1 MVVDNIINVNDL
13 EINKADNE
21 KLDQDVQQNYNE
33 VASKMIRE
41 NNADLLSQFVSNK
54 EIRDLLILEKIT
66 AQKESERKQ
75 LAEKMQPGLDVF
87 YAMIMNRLWNET

>member
-41 NNADLLSQFVSNK
+41 NNADLLSQFVSNN
-54 EIRDLLILEKIT
+54 EI
-66 AQKESERKQ
+66 
-75 LAEKMQPGLDVF
+75 
-87 YAMIMNRLWNET
+87 